1 MALPYSSDQV
11 PITDVDSKQLLNT
24 IYVRL
29 NDLDC
34 KMSFVLELLSQR
46 LPTTS
51 TTSNVNESQRN
62 VSTPSSSEQQLTP
75 GNNSSNNNNNDNTN
89 LNQMLI
95 SNSFLGF
102 PTSVTS
108 SLLAACQQITSNNS
122 NDNNGHQ
129 NIIDN
134 NNILHH
140 NNSKNSRSSPSSSNG
155 DNSLSIMNNSNPSP
169 SSATDDMSGCDDSKK
184 SPSSKNTSDISGV
197 TRDDDDDDCCEIG
210 DENMKEDMD
219 DDGTENDPLNAG
231 LSLINSTF
239 LNTCTPST
247 PISTKIVDNINT
259 TTKCGGLTH
268 EQKQIILSMEHRFP
282 EGAVRRAA
290 EKAARSF
297 QSTQPKVFAWQIL
310 RESVTDDEL
319 KNVQISLRTF
329 HGESAN
335 HLLSRQLPKIR
346 LVVETTMTYFKWDNL
361 SDEQQLTKAKLLLSH
376 LKNNAK
382 VRNWTLREGRPSR
395 TQNSVLGSNGGIGG
409 TPYQTPGHSLS
420 HTNNGPL
427 FATPFGNL
435 SRSSIS
441 SPLNLSNIN
450 TAAGLAA
457 AAVASNNSKNQ
468 GGGMDNLWI
477 HYAAMLQNNSSLAGL
492 MNSNNVGNDQA
503 ISATSKQ

>member
-1 MALPYSSDQV
+1 MAAPYASDQV
-11 PITDVDSKQLLNT
+11 SITDVDSKQLLNT

-46 LPTTS
+46 LPNSSITTG
-51 TTSNVNESQRN
+51 NVNDSQRN
-62 VSTPSSSEQQLTP
+62 VSTPSSSEQQLNS
-75 GNNSSNNNNNDNTN
+75 GNSGDNNNI
-89 LNQMLI
+89 NQMLM
-95 SNSFLGF
+95 SNTFLGF

-108 SLLAACQQITSNNS
+108 SLLAACQQITNSNNNTDTTNQSILDNHNSSKIRASPGSS
-122 NDNNGHQ
+122 ND
-129 NIIDN
+129 
-134 NNILHH
+134 
-140 NNSKNSRSSPSSSNG
+140 
-155 DNSLSIMNNSNPSP
+155 DNSISIMNNSNLSP
-169 SSATDDMSGCDDSKK
+169 SSVTDEMSGCDEKK
-184 SPSSKNTSDISGV
+184 SPSSKNTSDISAA
-197 TRDDDDDDCCEIG
+197 TRDDEDDECMIG
-210 DENMKEDMD
+210 DENIKEELD
-219 DDGTENDPLNAG
+219 DDATENDPLNAG

-239 LNTCTPST
+239 LNTCPPST
-247 PISTKIVDNINT
+247 PISTKIVDSTNNN
-259 TTKCGGLTH
+259 TKCGGLSH
-268 EQKQIILSMEHRFP
+268 EQKQIIVSMEHRFP

-395 TQNSVLGSNGGIGG
+395 TQGTVGGNGLTYPSNPHSINP
-409 TPYQTPGHSLS
+409 TP
-420 HTNNGPL
+420 NGAL
-427 FATPFGNL
+427 FAAGPFGAL

-457 AAVASNNSKNQ
+457 AAVANTTKTQ
-468 GGGMDNLWI
+468 GGMDNLWI

-492 MNSNNVGNDQA
+492 MNGNNAVGADTA